1 MPSTG
6 TQRVDFLVLGS
17 GIAGLRAAITLAEKG
32 RVLVLT
38 KGDVGEPQTRCS
50 QPRVAVTLGEDEEV
64 CLHLHDTLRAG
75 EGLCREEAVRVLV
88 EDGPHLVQEVVEWGS
103 RLERNGTKLAFKPE
117 GRNGRSRVLHA
128 HGDSTESEILRVLL
142 AKAKSLGAIQFLPR
156 AFAVDFLVEG
166 GRVAGVSYL
175 DEQASTLKEVRAG
188 AVLLSTGGLGQAYKD
203 TTNPPIACGDGVAMA
218 WRAGAML
225 SDMEFVQFCPTAL
238 FIKGA
243 PRILLTE
250 ALLGDGAK
258 LRNIDLERFMPQH
271 HDAAELAPSD
281 IVSRATILEL
291 QRTRSDFIYL
301 DLTALDE
308 EHVKKRFAKIYSTCL
323 EFNIDITT
331 DLLPVRPAAHYAM
344 GGVATNLGGATTLDG
359 LYAAGEVAATGVHGA
374 NRLPSNSLL
383 EGLVFGAR
391 AAAAMIAGEPHHK
404 PAAPKAPRKLERAA
418 PIPAPGGAQTAAGTQ
433 VDVKQ
438 IACNVRS
445 LLWDKVGIIRDRKE
459 LTAAVSKLEAMNFK
473 AAGHHRAEYET
484 ENIME
489 VARAIARSAL
499 ARQESRGAHYRSDFP
514 LPDAAAAP
522 RHSYLSRNQ
531 PVYFE

>member
-1 MPSTG
+1 MSG
-6 TQRVDFLVLGS
+6 AGIQRADFLVLGS

-38 KGDVGEPQTRCS
+38 KGDVCEPHARGV
-50 QPRVAVTLGEDEEV
+50 QPRVAVTLGEDEEI
-64 CLHLHDTLRAG
+64 CLHLHDTLLAG
-75 EGLCREEAVRVLV
+75 EGLCREEAVHVLV
-88 EDGPHLVQEVVEWGS
+88 EEAPRLIQEVVEWGN
-103 RLERNGTKLAFKPE
+103 RLDRSGTRLALKTE
-117 GRNGRSRVLHA
+117 GKNGRSRVLHA

-156 AFAVDFLVEG
+156 TFAVDFLLEG
-166 GRVAGVSYL
+166 GRVAGVTYL
-175 DEQASTLKEVRAG
+175 DEQSPKPSEARAD

-218 WRAGAML
+218 WRAGALL

-238 FIKGA
+238 YIKGA
-243 PRILLTE
+243 PRILLTD

-271 HDAAELAPSD
+271 HDAAELAPND
-281 IVSRATILEL
+281 IISRASILEI
-291 QRTRSDFIYL
+291 QRTGSDFIYL
-301 DLTALDE
+301 DLTSLDE
-308 EHVKKRFAKIYSTCL
+308 GHIKKRFSKLYSTCL
-323 EFNIDITT
+323 EFNIDIST

-344 GGVATNLGGATTLDG
+344 GGVATDLTGATTLDG

-391 AAAAMIAGEPHHK
+391 AAAAMMEGK
-404 PAAPKAPRKLERAA
+404 PPAKAPAPKVPPKLPSAASIAAPS
-418 PIPAPGGAQTAAGTQ
+418 GTQ
-433 VDVKQ
+433 AAAAAKVDVKQ
-438 IACNVRS
+438 IAGNIRS
-445 LLWDKVGIIRDRKE
+445 LLWEKVGIIRERKE
-459 LTAAVSKLEAMNFK
+459 LTAALSRLEAMNFQ
-473 AAGHHRAEYET
+473 AVNHRAENET
-484 ENIME
+484 QNILE

-514 LPDAAAAP
+514 LPDAAASP